1 MNLQA
6 VVAAD
11 LIIAAL
17 ILFVISLLSR
27 GKLYVGY
34 AVIWLIGLLGAAS
47 LATVEPLRLLFTT
60 LVGALF
66 PVSALTMLA
75 FGFIFLLLIYFSVQ
89 VTLLGDRVT
98 QLAQHIAMLEL
109 EREETARPPHPT
121 QQTET
126 PQA

>member
-1 MNLQA
+1 MNVQA
-6 VVAAD
+6 VIAAD

-17 ILFVISLLSR
+17 SLFVIILLSR

-34 AVIWLIGLLGAAS
+34 AVIWLMGLLGAAV

-75 FGFIFLLLIYFSVQ
+75 FGFVFLLLIYFSVQ

-98 QLAQHIAMLEL
+98 QLAQHIAILEL
-109 EREETARPPHPT
+109 EREETARRATP
-121 QQTET
+121 QSET
-126 PQA
+126 PQAG

>member
-1 MNLQA
+1 MNVQA
-6 VVAAD
+6 VIAAD

-17 ILFVISLLSR
+17 SLFVIILLSR

-34 AVIWLIGLLGAAS
+34 AVIWLMGLLGAGV
-47 LATVEPLRLLFTT
+47 LATVEPLRLLFTA

-75 FGFIFLLLIYFSVQ
+75 FGFVFLLLIYFSVQ

-98 QLAQHIAMLEL
+98 QLAQHIAILEL
-109 EREETARPPHPT
+109 EREETARHST
-121 QQTET
+121 SQTET
-126 PQA
+126 PQAG